1 MVALALTAASAGL
14 AASRPKTAP
23 AAKNLWNIGTLRAPL
38 ICSARNATQA
48 ICQTNSRLGGQHR
61 RCYAPAMHLPPLPEW
76 APHEAVWIGF
86 PSDPE
91 LWLGDLKPAEREVAA
106 FAQAVHAGGK
116 GEQVWMVAAHE
127 GAAESA
133 RELCPFAQVIVEPF
147 GDIWLRDTGPIV
159 LGSGKDRRAQGF
171 GFNGW
176 GGKYD
181 LEGDQDVGE
190 RLARRAGLPFAKAD
204 WVLEGG
210 AIDGDGSGTVLT
222 TEQCLLNPNRNS
234 LTREEVE
241 QRLLDDLGFER
252 VVWFGSGLLND
263 HTDGHI
269 DNLARFIAPGRV
281 AIPNRDPDDPNDAV
295 YRDAARRLRE
305 TRLDVV
311 TLPTPGRVADEDG
324 DVIPASY
331 MNFYI
336 GNAVVVVPQYGA
348 ANDRAAVD
356 VVQALFPDRVAIG
369 IRADHILT
377 GGGSFHCISQQV
389 PA

>member
-1 MVALALTAASAGL
+1 MIA
-14 AASRPKTAP
+14 
-23 AAKNLWNIGTLRAPL
+23 
-38 ICSARNATQA
+38 
-48 ICQTNSRLGGQHR
+48 
-61 RCYAPAMHLPPLPEW
+61 PPLPEW

-106 FAQAVHAGGK
+106 FAEAVHAGGR
-116 GEQVWMVAAHE
+116 GEKVWLVAAHE

-133 RELCPFAQVIVEPF
+133 RELCPFAAIIVEKF

-159 LGSGKDRRAQGF
+159 LGGGRDRRAQGF

-176 GGKYD
+176 GGKYE
-181 LEGDQDVGE
+181 LAGDQDIGE
-190 RLARRAGLPFAKAD
+190 RLAKRAGLPFAKTD

-210 AIDGDGSGTVLT
+210 AIDGDGSGTVIS

-234 LTREEVE
+234 LTREEIE
-241 QRLLDDLGFER
+241 ERLNRDLGFEH
-252 VVWFGSGLLND
+252 VLWLGSGLLND
-263 HTDGHI
+263 HTDGHV
-269 DNLARFIAPGRV
+269 DNLARFVAPGRV
-281 AIPNRDPDDPNDAV
+281 AIPTAAKDDPNEAV
-295 YRDAARRLRE
+295 YRDAARRLHSTKLE
-305 TRLDVV
+305 VV
-311 TLPTPGRVADEDG
+311 ILPSPGRIEDEEG

-336 GNAVVVVPQYGA
+336 GNSTVVVPKYGA
-348 ANDRAAVD
+348 PNDQAAVE
-356 VVQALFPDRVAIG
+356 VVQALFPDRTAVG
-369 IRADHILT
+369 LRADHILT